1 MDALQFVWIGGAAL
15 GGGLIGAACCYLP
28 LTRTI
33 EALRQRLERAEQ
45 ARNGAVER
53 SAQAREQIAQL
64 NKAITELRRAH
75 TSRAMTAPPP
85 STAEERRQAAEK
97 ALADLG
103 GNRDVQPPA
112 APAVFADTEVLV
124 SR

>member
-15 GGGLIGAACCYLP
+15 GGGLMGAASCFWP
-28 LTRTI
+28 LSRTI
-33 EALRQRLERAEQ
+33 DALRQRLERAEQ

-75 TSRAMTAPPP
+75 TARNITPPKASDPDEMRA
-85 STAEERRQAAEK
+85 RAEK
-97 ALADLG
+97 ALAEAG
-103 GNRDVQPPA
+103 GQGTS
-112 APAVFADTEVLV
+112 APMPRAVFADTEVLGN
-124 SR
+124 R

>member
-15 GGGLIGAACCYLP
+15 CGALIGAASCYWP
-28 LTRTI
+28 LNRTI

-64 NKAITELRRAH
+64 NKAIGELRRAH
-75 TSRAMTAPPP
+75 TARNLSPIKSGVSESQR
-85 STAEERRQAAEK
+85 ERTEK
-97 ALADLG
+97 ALAEG
-103 GNRDVQPPA
+103 GQDK
-112 APAVFADTEVLV
+112 APTMPRAVFADTEVLDN
-124 SR
+124 R